1 MEGKDN
7 KYRHILNDIENKY
20 VTRIFGA
27 VPMKSLNSNFFFV
40 VVESNQE
47 KKMK

>member
-20 VTRIFGA
+20 VTRIFEA
-27 VPMKSLNSNFFFV
+27 VPMKSLNSKFFFFV
-40 VVESNQE
+40 ESDQE